1 MARAKPVPPDPL
13 PRFSPWRF
21 RWFTTYLRRYFA
33 RHFNAVR
40 VARDG
45 RAPAT
50 SARPL
55 VVVSNH
61 PSWWDPILFL
71 LLHRAAFDG
80 RPAYGPI
87 DAEMLR
93 KYRLFERLGAFGV
106 EQGTRRG
113 AARFL
118 RVGRAILDAP
128 GSVLWI
134 TAEGRFRDPRTRPV
148 RFAAGLGH
156 LLRSANGVTVV
167 PLAVEYPFWT
177 ERQPEVAVRFG
188 DPIEVDRGD
197 VRTAAGWTGLVE
209 RRLEATLDR
218 LAEDTA
224 AREPERFDVLVR
236 GRAGVG
242 LVYDLWR
249 RLRARVTGTPYEAAR
264 LDRS

>member
-1 MARAKPVPPDPL
+1 M
-13 PRFSPWRF
+13 
-21 RWFTTYLRRYFA
+21 
-33 RHFNAVR
+33 
-40 VARDG
+40 
-45 RAPAT
+45 
-50 SARPL
+50 
-55 VVVSNH
+55 
-61 PSWWDPILFL
+61 
-71 LLHRAAFDG
+71 LLHRAAFDV
-80 RPAYGPI
+80 RPGYGPI
-87 DAEMLR
+87 DAAMLG
-93 KYRLFERLGAFGV
+93 KYRFFERLGAFGV

-118 RVGRAILDAP
+118 RVGRAILEAP

-134 TAEGRFRDPRTRPV
+134 TAEGRFRDPRERPV
-148 RFAAGLGH
+148 RFAPGLGH
-156 LLRSANGVTVV
+156 LLRSATGVTVV

-188 DPIEVDRGD
+188 DPIDVDRGD
-197 VRTAAGWTGLVE
+197 VRTAAGWTAVLE

-224 AREPERFDVLVR
+224 ARDPERFDVLVR

-249 RLRARVTGTPYEAAR
+249 RLRARVTGTTYEAAH